1 MMPSA
6 ELSVATVAIAVNSGG
21 RSRRAVRWAAKK
33 LLPYAHRVLL
43 VHVIPFVSFIPT
55 PSGQMIPIKE
65 MDARMVELFLE
76 DVKLKAEEVFLPFR
90 RLCSAKN
97 SFERVEVETLVMF
110 GASTVDSLLKYM
122 SDSGIKNLVLGSSS
136 MGWVKSVLKGPD
148 VPALIL
154 KSAPC
159 PCNIFVVSR
168 HNITLK
174 FADQL
179 LIGRTGISMQS
190 KTISRKTFSRAERSH
205 LYDKQSSS
213 RSSEINDLFL
223 PSLDIDNVSDISG
236 SLVVSP
242 TLSSVG
248 NKEEN
253 SVDGRNTQVKKW
265 EKSVVSLKDIIFMAL
280 HFGALMKK
288 EAPSEVVGLKLG
300 LQKTLALY
308 NQICED
314 LICAKNKVL
323 LLEDEFCAESK
334 KVGAAVEMAK
344 GLETIKEVKETI
356 DTFSRESM
364 SRQKS
369 DNFARKLSF
378 GKPNAFDALFYSNKR
393 FRRYSSPE
401 IESATDNF
409 SDSRKI
415 GEGAYG
421 CVYKCNLDH
430 IPVAVKAVNSDATC
444 KREEF
449 LKEVEI
455 LSQLHH
461 PHLVSLLGVCPE
473 NGCLVYEYMENG
485 SLEDQLFNRGNSPP
499 LSWFIRFRIIFEVAC
514 GLSFLHGNKPDPI
527 VHRDLKP
534 GNILLDKNYASKIA
548 DVGLAKLMSDI
559 VPDSITEYRD
569 TVIAGTL
576 YYMDPEY
583 QRTGTIR
590 PKSDT
595 YALGI
600 IALQLLTGKQMR
612 GLMIHVQDAI
622 EDGAFADIL
631 DKSLSDWPVIEA
643 EKIAKIALR
652 CCRLRCRD
660 RPDLESEVLPE
671 LERVLTS
678 NVCLGLKLCNDYTP
692 SHYLC
697 PILQEEME
705 EPSIAA
711 DGYTYELRAIRAWL
725 DRHKISPITGLSLP
739 HTDII
744 PNNPLRLEIQQWR
757 SRSSVSRS

>member
-1 MMPSA
+1 MPSA
-6 ELSVATVAIAVNSGG
+6 ELSDATVAIAVCSGG
-21 RSRRAVRWAAKK
+21 RSCRAVRWAAKK
-33 LLPYAHRVLL
+33 LVPYAHRVLL
-43 VHVIPFVSFIPT
+43 IHVIPFVSFIPS
-55 PSGQMIPIKE
+55 PSGRRIPIKE

-90 RLCSAKN
+90 RICSAENVK
-97 SFERVEVETLVMF
+97 VETVVMF
-110 GASTVDSLLKYM
+110 GASTADALLKYM

-136 MGWVKSVLKGPD
+136 LGWVRSVLKGPD
-148 VPALIL
+148 VSALIL
-154 KSAPC
+154 KSATSS
-159 PCNIFVVSR
+159 CNIFVVSR
-168 HNITLK
+168 HNVTLK

-179 LIGRTGISMQS
+179 LIGGTGVSMQS

-205 LYDKQSSS
+205 QYDKQSSPK
-213 RSSEINDLFL
+213 SSEIHDLFL
-223 PSLDIDNVSDISG
+223 PPEDVDNVSDISG
-236 SLVVSP
+236 NSELSLKLPS
-242 TLSSVG
+242 LG

-253 SVDGRNTQVKKW
+253 NVDGRNTQVKKW
-265 EKSVVSLKDIIFMAL
+265 VKSDISLKDVIFMAL
-280 HFGALMKK
+280 RFGALIKK
-288 EAPSEVVGLKLG
+288 EAPSEVVGMKLE

-308 NQICED
+308 NQICDD

-323 LLEDEFCAESK
+323 LLDDKSCAESK
-334 KVGAAVEMAK
+334 KVGAAREMAK
-344 GLETIKEVKETI
+344 RLETIKEVKETRNMLA
-356 DTFSRESM
+356 RESK
-364 SRQKS
+364 SRQKQ
-369 DNFARKLSF
+369 DNFARKISF
-378 GKPNAFDALFYSNKR
+378 EKPNAFDALFYRNKR
-393 FRRYSSPE
+393 FRRFSSHE
-401 IESATDNF
+401 IECATDNF

-430 IPVAVKAVNSDATC
+430 IPVAVKAVSSDASY
-444 KREEF
+444 KKEEF
-449 LKEVEI
+449 LREVEI
-455 LSQLHH
+455 LSQLYH
-461 PHLVSLLGVCPE
+461 PHMVSLLGVCPE

-485 SLEDQLFNRGNSPP
+485 SLEDQLFNTENSPM

-534 GNILLDKNYASKIA
+534 GNILLDKNYASKIG
-548 DVGLAKLMSDI
+548 DVGLAKLISDI

-569 TVIAGTL
+569 TTIAGTL

-600 IALQLLTGKQMR
+600 IALQLLTGKKMR
-612 GLMIHVQDAI
+612 GLMIHVEDAI
-622 EDGAFADIL
+622 EDGTFADIL

-643 EKIAKIALR
+643 EKVAKIALK
-652 CCRLRCRD
+652 CCKLRCRD

-671 LERVLTS
+671 LEQVFTS
-678 NVCLGLKLCNDYTP
+678 NACFGLKLCNVYTP
-692 SHYLC
+692 RHYLC

-725 DRHKISPITGLSLP
+725 ERHKVSPITGLSLP
-739 HTDII
+739 HTEII

-757 SRSSVSRS
+757 SRSSVSWS